1 MSGFDRSKFFVYIFF
16 PEFIILV
23 YVKGQGVFGV
33 GGAVRNKQE
42 TEDKVPW
49 SSCSNNKWLH
59 L

>member
-42 TEDKVPW
+42 TEDKVP
-49 SSCSNNKWLH
+49 
-59 L
+59 